1 LLSDSD
7 PRGRR
12 DVIANIT
19 TPRNYLFD
27 FKINRSITLANS
39 PLTAYIYIQ
48 NLLNR
53 QNVQQVYRRTGTT
66 DDDGSFDSRLRE
78 QIVESRGEE
87 FFTLYQLI
95 NIDHRQ
101 EYAWGQGGDLFQR
114 PREIR
119 FGLQLEF

>member
-7 PRGRR
+7 PRDRR
-12 DVIANIT
+12 EVKANIT

-27 FKINRSITLANS
+27 FKFNRSITLGNS

-48 NLLNR
+48 NLFNR
-53 QNVQQVYRRTGTT
+53 KNVQQVYRRTGTT
-66 DDDGSFDSRLRE
+66 DDDGSEGLSVDSH
-78 QIVESRGEE
+78 VEE
-87 FFTLYQLI
+87 FLTLYQLI
-95 NIDHRQ
+95 NIEHRQ
-101 EYAWGQGGDLFQR
+101 EYAWGQGGDLFGR